1 MNLNKLTIAEQD
13 FMFIFPD
20 GFADPKM
27 AELAE
32 KHQVDKMTTLT
43 QELFARQHFNHTKK
57 ILENWIK
64 VVNRSSMVSM
74 FEKPKFK
81 NMINSLSQ
89 VEGELLGMAL
99 FEFLYGNQQ
108 KGFVAQLDIL
118 KQYKLAKWSIISV
131 VPAYFFPQ
139 DEVFVKP
146 TTAKGV
152 IQYFELE
159 DVHYKPTPSWNFYCQ
174 YKRYINEMKQQVN
187 ATLSPNNAAFC
198 GFLMMSLP
206 ESKAKSLAGR

>member
-32 KHQVDKMTTLT
+32 KHQVDKMTALT

-81 NMINSLSQ
+81 HMINSLSQ

-108 KGFVAQLDIL
+108 KGFNTQLDIL

-174 YKRYINEMKQQVN
+174 YKHYINEMKQQVN

>member
-1 MNLNKLTIAEQD
+1 MQVSLLKL
-13 FMFIFPD
+13 
-20 GFADPKM
+20 
-27 AELAE
+27 
-32 KHQVDKMTTLT
+32 DKKST
-43 QELFARQHFNHTKK
+43 
-57 ILENWIK
+57 
-64 VVNRSSMVSM
+64 SSVVSM